1 MTRIVRIEE
10 LPADQLAELV
20 SESEQAGLQLVRR
33 LQRDWH
39 SRANRFDRPGE
50 ALFAAFDGQ
59 RTIAVC
65 GLNIDPYCLLPGVG
79 RVRHLYVLAER
90 RRQLIGSQLVLEVL
104 SAATMGFD
112 RLRLRTNN
120 PLAARL
126 YENLGFQRCE
136 GDPTATHERE
146 L

>member
-10 LPADQLAELV
+10 LPADQLTELV

-39 SRANRFDRPGE
+39 SGANRFDRPGE
-50 ALFAAFDGQ
+50 ALFAAFDDQ
-59 RTIAVC
+59 RTIGVC

-79 RVRHLYVLAER
+79 RVRHLYVLTER
-90 RRQLIGSQLVLEVL
+90 RRQLIGSQLVLEVM
-104 SAATMGFD
+104 SAAITGFD

-126 YENLGFQRCE
+126 YENLGFQRSE